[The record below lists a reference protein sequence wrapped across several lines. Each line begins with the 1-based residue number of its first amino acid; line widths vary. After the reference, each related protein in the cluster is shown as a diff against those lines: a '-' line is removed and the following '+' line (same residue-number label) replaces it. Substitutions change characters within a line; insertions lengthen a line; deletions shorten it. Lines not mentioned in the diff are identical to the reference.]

1 MGLKIVAR
9 SGYYVTEPEGVGRQ
23 PRYLNMVLVA
33 EGSVAP
39 GVLLRHIKSLERQAG
54 RRQAARMSAR
64 PLDIDILDFGGR
76 RVSKAAV
83 RRQLGQLVLPHP
95 ELRNRAFVL
104 QPLSVIAPNWRDP
117 ATRLS
122 VKALLAHLRPAAR
135 AGVAL
140 DSAANSCRS

>member
-9 SGYYVTEPEGVGRQ
+9 SDYYVTEPDGIGRQ
-23 PRYLNMVLVA
+23 PRYVNMVLVA
-33 EGSVAP
+33 HGSIAP
-39 GVLLRHIKSLERQAG
+39 GVLLRQLKHLERQAG

-76 RVSKAAV
+76 RVSKAGA

-95 ELRNRAFVL
+95 ELRGRAFVL
-104 QPLSVIAPNWRDP
+104 QPLMAIAPNWRDP
-117 ATRLS
+117 VTS
-122 VKALLAHLRPAAR
+122 QPVKALLAHLRPSVR